1 MSQIIAHCSV
11 GVVLVTYNRALLLS
25 QSIDAI
31 LKQQVQ
37 VNITLYVID
46 NASTDQTAKIVA
58 SKPQTR
64 IRYIRSRH
72 NLGGAGGFCLG
83 LKTAYQM
90 GHDWLWLLDDDVL
103 VAPECLASLLHYAQY
118 PVLMPARED
127 KNAHLAEYSA
137 LRYNLK
143 NPFYIQAKREQVF
156 DRYHKREELPELLP
170 IANFSFEGLLLHRSI
185 VKQVG
190 FPFAE
195 YFIAGDDT
203 DYAQRIKRHGFPIYL
218 VKEARVQRQLNFNK
232 HEAICSWKGY
242 YMFRNMFVIHF
253 LYGENVL
260 VRLKPYWLIFG
271 AVLAGKFLKNKNL
284 RFSLLKDA
292 RRLAKDIKQR
302 HGQWL

>member
-1 MSQIIAHCSV
+1 MSQIIAHPSV

-25 QSIDAI
+25 QGIDAI
-31 LKQQVQ
+31 LKQQAQ
-37 VNITLYVID
+37 ANITLYVID
-46 NASTDQTAKIVA
+46 NASTDQTAEIVA
-58 SKPQTR
+58 SKPQTQ
-64 IRYIRSRH
+64 IHYIRSHR

-90 GHDWLWLLDDDVL
+90 GHEWLWLLDDDIL
-103 VAPECLASLLHYAQY
+103 AAPDCLASLLHYAQY

-127 KNAHLAEYSA
+127 KNANLAEYSA

-143 NPFYIQAKREQVF
+143 NPFYIQAKREQVC
-156 DRYHKREELPELLP
+156 DRYQKREELPELLP
-170 IANFSFEGLLLHRSI
+170 IANFSFEGLLLHRSV
-185 VKQVG
+185 VKQAG

-218 VKEARVQRQLNFNK
+218 VKEARVWRQLSFNK
-232 HEAICSWKGY
+232 QEALCSWKGY
-242 YMFRNMFVIHF
+242 YMFRNMFVMHF
-253 LYGENVL
+253 LYGENFL
-260 VRLKPYWLIFG
+260 VRLKPYWLMFG
-271 AVLAGKFLKNKNL
+271 AIFTGRSWRNKNL

-302 HGQWL
+302 HSQWL